1 MVMNTHRDKHKT
13 AVKDFQSEMSF
24 TMRGFAS
31 SIMPL
36 LTSVDEYSAATG
48 KEKRYGRREKSRT
61 LYPGISSDV
70 WHPNGPPNVSN
81 IVADRIGRLASGL

>member
-1 MVMNTHRDKHKT
+1 MSVERPPGTEIAGRNGELMVMNAHCDKHKT
-13 AVKDFQSEMSF
+13 PVKDFRSEVSF

-36 LTSVDEYSAATG
+36 LTSVDEYFAATG

-61 LYPGISSDV
+61 LYPSISSDV
-70 WHPNGPPNVSN
+70 
-81 IVADRIGRLASGL
+81 